1 MKISILTPTYNRE
14 NDLEE
19 LYNSLL
25 INNNS
30 GIDFEWLI
38 MDDGS
43 TDNTKIK
50 VKNYIDQNI
59 ISIKYFYQQN
69 QGKMKAINNLVD
81 KITGDVCLT
90 CDSDD
95 KLSVGAFD
103 IIKKYSDRLLK
114 DETVYALAFL
124 KSDENGKISGNEFSE
139 NLHRTDEFTMYFRE
153 KMDGEKI
160 LVFNSEIRKKYRH
173 EVEDGEKFVT
183 EARMYHKMDEDYD
196 IIGINEVLEIGDYK
210 DDGYTSNFLKIY
222 KENPKGFYNYFKEIL
237 QRSLTGVTFEKR
249 KYIYKHYI
257 LFATL
262 SNQKDAIL
270 NVNGFI
276 NKIIILILWIPGK
289 IMTKRKFKNYTE
301 SEEAD

>member
-222 KENPKGFYNYFKEIL
+222 KEIL

-289 IMTKRKFKNYTE
+289 IMTKRKFKNYTK